1 MPAIQVILFDLG
13 GTLLHYEQPPDFT
26 LEQLNLRALQAM
38 IAAATAAGAR
48 IADPEKAVR
57 AVGRMAAVM
66 EAKAKRTH
74 YSNTAENIIQEGLE
88 AVGIKLPARAWDA
101 GLAAYYQTISAAVTL
116 ADPDVPGV
124 LVRLI
129 DQGRTLGLVSNTWW
143 APAMHDADL
152 ARFGLLE
159 LFPVRVYSCAAG
171 IVKPHQAIYR
181 LALDASDVA
190 PAEAIFVGDR
200 LAVDVAGPQKI
211 GMRAV
216 LVASPF
222 RVEQDPEI
230 QPDARIESIGKLPA
244 LVDEWE
250 RDLEIHVPNTEAS
263 PP

>member
-13 GTLLHYEQPPDFT
+13 GTLLHYERPPEFT
-26 LEQLNLRALQAM
+26 LEQLNLRALRAM
-38 IAAATAAGAR
+38 IAAAMAAGAR
-48 IADPEKAVR
+48 IPDPDVAVR

-66 EAKAKRTH
+66 DGKAKRTH

-88 AVGIKLPARAWDA
+88 AVGVKLSARAWDA
-101 GLAAYYQTISAAVTL
+101 GLAAYYNTISEAVRL
-116 ADPDVPGV
+116 ADEDIPGV
-124 LVRLI
+124 LRLLI

-152 ARFGLLE
+152 DRFGLLE
-159 LFPVRVYSCAAG
+159 FFPVRVYSCAAG
-171 IVKPHQAIYR
+171 VVKPHPAIYR
-181 LALDASDVA
+181 EALDALDVA

-200 LAVDVAGPQKI
+200 LGVDVAGPQKI

-216 LVASPF
+216 LVASPH
-222 RVEQDPEI
+222 RVEEDPEI

-250 RDLEIHVPNTEAS
+250 RVLEIRVP
-263 PP
+263 

>member
-26 LEQLNLRALQAM
+26 LDQLNLRALQAM
-38 IAAATAAGAR
+38 LAAATAAGAR

-66 EAKAKRTH
+66 ESKAKRTH

-88 AVGIKLPARAWDA
+88 AVGVKLPTRAWDA
-101 GLAAYYQTISAAVTL
+101 GIAAYYSTISAAVRL
-116 ADPDVPGV
+116 ADPDAPGV
-124 LVRLI
+124 LAHLI
-129 DQGRTLGLVSNTWW
+129 DQGRMLGLVSNTWW

-152 ARFGLLE
+152 DHFGLLE
-159 LFPVRVYSCAAG
+159 FFPVRVYSCAAG
-171 IVKPHQAIYR
+171 IVKPHPAIYR
-181 LALDASDVA
+181 LALDALDVA

-222 RVEQDPEI
+222 RVETDAVI
-230 QPDARIESIGKLPA
+230 QPDACVGSLGELPA

-250 RDLEIHVPNTEAS
+250 LALEIHVPNTEAS